1 MSADKL
7 GELIRTKKD
16 LFKTPNL
23 YQYCGDELVEVYFE
37 NFRNNKQDQEL
48 VLFFEY
54 NNSLYFPI
62 WFEFRSI
69 NNNLLFLF
77 YEYQVKSFKTLV
89 QILTSSLEKEE
100 HYIAAFKALVYKTK
114 EMPSFSIELPD
125 FFISDDDKITVNET

>member
-7 GELIRTKKD
+7 GELIRTERD

-23 YQYCGDELVEVYFE
+23 YQYCGNELVEVYFE
-37 NFRNNKQDQEL
+37 NFRKNKQNQEL
-48 VLFFEY
+48 ILFFEH
-54 NNSLYFPI
+54 NDILYFPV

-77 YEYQVKSFKTLV
+77 YEYQVNDFKTLV

-100 HYIAAFKALVYKTK
+100 HYIADFKALVYRTK
-114 EMPSFSIELPD
+114 ERPSFSFELPH
-125 FFISDDDKITVNET
+125 FFISDDDKILVDET